1 MDENEIVA
9 LIKEIPQKLSD
20 KWPDYPCD
28 RCSKA
33 DSNCTTYRDCAAWR
47 RWFHNRY
54 VEIDQKFG
62 VVRKNGKQK

>member
-9 LIKEIPQKLSD
+9 LIKAIPPKLSD
-20 KWPDYPCD
+20 TWPEYPCD
-28 RCSKA
+28 RCYKA
-33 DSNCTTYRDCAAWR
+33 DANCTTYRDCAAWR

-54 VEIDQKFG
+54 VEIDQMFG